1 MDGEKMNKFLM
12 LGLMLFAQMSF
23 ADAVK
28 VVDVKIKPQAGQQVR
43 IDVTLLHA
51 DTGWEHYADGWQV
64 LDENKKVIATRV
76 LYHPH
81 VSEQPFTRSLSGVVI
96 NKKARFIY
104 IRAHDKVHGNSEL
117 KKIDLN

>member
-1 MDGEKMNKFLM
+1 MNKFLM
-12 LGLMLFAQMSF
+12 IGLMLFSQVLL
-23 ADAVK
+23 ADTVK
-28 VVDVKIKPQAGQQVR
+28 IVDVKIKPQAGQQLR

-51 DTGWEHYADGWQV
+51 DTGWDHYADGWQV
-64 LDENKKVIATRV
+64 LDENKKVIGARV

-81 VSEQPFTRSLSGVVI
+81 VNEQPFTRSLSGIVI
-96 NKKARFIY
+96 NKKTRFIY